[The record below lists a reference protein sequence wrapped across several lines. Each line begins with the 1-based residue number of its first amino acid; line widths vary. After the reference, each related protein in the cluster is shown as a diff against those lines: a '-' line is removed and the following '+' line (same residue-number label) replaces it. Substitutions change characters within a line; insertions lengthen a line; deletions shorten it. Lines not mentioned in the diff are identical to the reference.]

1 MSISISPASR
11 SEPDWRHAFIA
22 EQFDDFAQQRGA
34 AQLGMWVFL
43 ATEVLF
49 FGGLFLGYTV
59 FRSLYPRDFAAA
71 SHHTEVL
78 IGGTNTAILLFSST
92 LMALAVRAAELRNQK
107 QLVWLLLGTAL
118 FGIIFMVLKG
128 VEYHKDWID
137 HLVPVLNFEWH
148 QPNPEHAQIFFWLY
162 FAMTGLHAIHVTV
175 GIFLMLILAL
185 LARAGKFTTGHFTP
199 VEIAGL
205 YWHFV
210 DIVWIFL
217 FPILY
222 LAGHR

>member
-11 SEPDWRHAFIA
+11 QEFVA
-22 EQFDDFAQQRGA
+22 EQFDDFAQQRSA
-34 AQLGMWVFL
+34 AQLGMLVFL

-49 FGGLFLGYTV
+49 FGGLFLDYTV

-71 SHHTEVL
+71 SHHTEVIL
-78 IGGTNTAILLFSST
+78 GGTNTAILLFSST
-92 LMALAVRAAELRNQK
+92 LMALAVRAAELGNRK
-107 QLVWLLLGTAL
+107 RLIWLLLGTAF
-118 FGIIFMVLKG
+118 FGILFMTLKG
-128 VEYHKDWID
+128 IEYHNDWTG

-148 QPNPEHAQIFFWLY
+148 QANPGHAQIFFWLY
-162 FAMTGLHAIHVTV
+162 FAMTGLHAVHVTV
-175 GIFLMLILAL
+175 GICVILVLAL
-185 LARAGKFTTGHFTP
+185 PARTGKFSNGHFTP
-199 VEIAGL
+199 IEIAGL

-217 FPILY
+217 FPLLY

>member
-1 MSISISPASR
+1 MSTLTSPV
-11 SEPDWRHAFIA
+11 SEQTFVA
-22 EQFDDFAQQRGA
+22 EHFDDLEQQRGA

-59 FRSLYPRDFAAA
+59 YRTNYPQTFAAA
-71 SHHTEVL
+71 SHHTEVVL
-78 IGGTNTAILLFSST
+78 GGVNTAILLFSST
-92 LMALAVRAAELRNQK
+92 LMALAVRAAELK
-107 QLVWLLLGTAL
+107 QRKRLVWLLLGTAF
-118 FGIIFMVLKG
+118 FGTIFMAIKG
-128 VEYHKDWID
+128 FEYHKDFVD
-137 HLVPVLNFEWH
+137 HLIPGADFEWH
-148 QPNPEHAQIFFWLY
+148 EANPAQAQIFFWLY

-175 GIFLMLILAL
+175 GIFVMLVLAL
-185 LARAGKFTTGHFTP
+185 LARFGKFTAGHHTP

-217 FPILY
+217 FPLLY